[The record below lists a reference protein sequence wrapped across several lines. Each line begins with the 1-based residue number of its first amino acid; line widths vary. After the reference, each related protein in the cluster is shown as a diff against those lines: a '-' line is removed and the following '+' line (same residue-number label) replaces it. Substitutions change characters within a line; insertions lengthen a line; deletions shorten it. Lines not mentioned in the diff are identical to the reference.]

1 MQTVALIELSKD
13 FEQNLLGN
21 PALCQVPRMED
32 KVVFDIDNIGYIFEV
47 VEVHYGDEGRVEV
60 FVKRVSATN
69 DYWQDRK
76 EKLLKQ

>member
-32 KVVFDIDNIGYIFEV
+32 KVVFDIDNMGYVFEV
-47 VEVHYGDEGRVEV
+47 VEVHYGDEGRVDV
-60 FVKRVSATN
+60 FVKRVGAINVYWHDRN
-69 DYWQDRK
+69 D
-76 EKLLKQ
+76 KLLKQ